1 MNALKNKNDA
11 GKLLT
16 IPQVAESS
24 NLGTRTVRRIA
35 EESGALRKIGRCI
48 RVDQKIFFDFIA
60 ENYSE

>member
-1 MNALKNKNDA
+1 MNALKNKNDD

-48 RVDQKIFFDFIA
+48 RVDRKKFFEYI
-60 ENYSE
+60 EQMYSE